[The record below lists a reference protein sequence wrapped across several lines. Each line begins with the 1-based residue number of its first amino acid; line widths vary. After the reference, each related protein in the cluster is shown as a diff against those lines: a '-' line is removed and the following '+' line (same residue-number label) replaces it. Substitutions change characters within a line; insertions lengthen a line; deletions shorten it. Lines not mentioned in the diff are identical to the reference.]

1 MPEVNDG
8 IWQNFML
15 LRQKTACKDVMECEN
30 RLQTNQKTAFRFELT
45 YPWSFPQFSVNSS
58 HFLLQGMVKQ
68 AHFNAKNW
76 KVKKPQLQQNQES
89 LKLLKQEM
97 KQSSVKFPI
106 IALYD
111 RLLWERIPEK
121 GIPLWYQVGQ

>member
-1 MPEVNDG
+1 
-8 IWQNFML
+8 
-15 LRQKTACKDVMECEN
+15 
-30 RLQTNQKTAFRFELT
+30 
-45 YPWSFPQFSVNSS
+45 
-58 HFLLQGMVKQ
+58 MVKQ